1 MFQVFCGIGIR
12 GEKDDFSPQEMSV
25 NYLTLYKDRLPASQR
40 TFLSTGLKS
49 DRSNPNI

>member
-25 NYLTLYKDRLPASQR
+25 NCFTLYKDRLPASQR
-40 TFLSTGLKS
+40 LSVS
-49 DRSNPNI
+49 PQA